1 MVLLDTHTLL
11 WFLGDSEYLSSRA
24 MDALNGSRR
33 FVSVVSLWEIA
44 VKKSLVDPKRR
55 LYIEMSIKDIAD
67 ECVRQGIEILAI
79 SPDDCDRLEHL
90 PHLHEDPFDRLLI
103 AQAMERGLALITK
116 DEKIWR
122 YTGIKTI
129 W

>member
-1 MVLLDTHTLL
+1 ML

-33 FVSVVSLWEIA
+33 FVSVASLWEIA

-79 SPDDCDRLEHL
+79 TPADCDRLERL
-90 PHLHEDPFDRLLI
+90 PHLQEDPFDRLLI

-122 YTGIKTI
+122 YTDIKTI